1 MQTIFDRMC
10 LLNADVFPIMAH
22 SLPHVLVCV
31 CECVCGGSSA
41 PRRKIKI
48 TFRYM

>member
-31 CECVCGGSSA
+31 CVNVCVGGA
-41 PRRKIKI
+41 LPHAGK
-48 TFRYM
+48 